1 MKNKFG
7 IALKAMIKNDKNE
20 YLVLFKSD
28 KEDINP
34 KQIDIPGGRMEFGE
48 SFKDSLE
55 REVKEELGIEVEIN
69 NHSSVW
75 NLIKDDFHL
84 VGITFN
90 AKYIG
95 GEIKLSFEHDN
106 YSWLKKEDVFNSK
119 YPEWLKDEF
128 MKAD

>member
-69 NHSSVW
+69 N
-75 NLIKDDFHL
+75 
-84 VGITFN
+84 N